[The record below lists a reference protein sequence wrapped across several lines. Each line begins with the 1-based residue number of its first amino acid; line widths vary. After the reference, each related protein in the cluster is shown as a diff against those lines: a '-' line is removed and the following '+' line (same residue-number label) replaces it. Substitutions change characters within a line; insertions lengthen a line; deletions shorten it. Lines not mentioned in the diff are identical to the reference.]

1 MKQQAAQ
8 VFMVEPTHFGFNT
21 QTALSNA
28 FQQEI
33 ALSPSQIKEQAL
45 AEYNQFVAKLRA
57 VGIAVYPLKT
67 VRVSPCPTPFFPIIG
82 SVYIAMVLS
91 ALSHVNTQPQCRTRP

>member
-8 VFMVEPTHFGFNT
+8 VVMVEPTHFGFNT

-45 AEYNQFVAKLRA
+45 A
-57 VGIAVYPLKT
+57 
-67 VRVSPCPTPFFPIIG
+67 G
-82 SVYIAMVLS
+82 STNLS
-91 ALSHVNTQPQCRTRP
+91 QN